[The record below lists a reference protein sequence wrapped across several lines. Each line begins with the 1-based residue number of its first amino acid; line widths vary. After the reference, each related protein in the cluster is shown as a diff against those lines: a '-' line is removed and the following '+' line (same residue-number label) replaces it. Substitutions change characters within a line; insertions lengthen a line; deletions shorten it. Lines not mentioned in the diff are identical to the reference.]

1 MNRLFYRYRQT
12 VRCANSILRGNDM
25 SAASLSGLLNI
36 TLIVGLLSGCAG
48 GDQFADIRSFMAE
61 VENKPRGTIAPL
73 PEFEAYQAFTYGAAN
88 QRSPF
93 EPPIIVAPKT
103 AEQRRNIGVKP
114 PKNHVKQYLERFT
127 LSALAM
133 VGTLQKNNST
143 FALIED
149 SQGGVH
155 RVQVGDFMG
164 DKWGQ
169 IESIE
174 DTRIDITEIVS
185 DGAGGWLRRPRTV
198 ELRGFNKAE

>member
-1 MNRLFYRYRQT
+1 MVALAVLT
-12 VRCANSILRGNDM
+12 
-25 SAASLSGLLNI
+25 
-36 TLIVGLLSGCAG
+36 GCAG
-48 GDQFADIRSFMAE
+48 GDRYADLREFMKE
-61 VENKPRGTIAPL
+61 VGGKLRGAIAPL

-93 EPPIIVAPKT
+93 EPPVVIPPKT
-103 AEQRRNIGVKP
+103 EEQKRNIGVKP
-114 PKNHVKQYLERFT
+114 PKNHVKQYLERFP

-133 VGTLQKNNST
+133 VGTLQKDAST

-155 RVQVGDFMG
+155 RVQVDDYMG
-164 DKWGQ
+164 DQWGQ

-174 DTRIDITEIVS
+174 DARIDVTEIVS

-198 ELRGFNKAE
+198 ELRGLQ